1 MLYVKVRNFAG
12 DRAICVT
19 AFGHTIDTRRSLFP
33 ATAVVGD
40 AYTITLN
47 AEADGLDVVPIC
59 DKAWRRQRRKVEE
72 IREMRRKK
80 NGNPIHRNIQ
90 P

>member
-1 MLYVKVRNFAG
+1 MYVKLTKLDR
-12 DRAICVT
+12 DRAICAT
-19 AFGHTIDTRRSLFP
+19 AFGHAFETRRSLFP
-33 ATAVVGD
+33 ATAAVGD

-47 AEADGLDVVPIC
+47 ADADGLDVVPIC
-59 DKAWRRQRRKVEE
+59 DKAWRQHRRRVEE

-80 NGNPIHRNIQ
+80 NGNTIHRNIQ

>member
-1 MLYVKVRNFAG
+1 MYVKLTKLDR
-12 DRAICVT
+12 DRAICET
-19 AFGHTIDTRRSLFP
+19 AFGPAFDTRRSLFP
-33 ATAVVGD
+33 ATAAVGD

-47 AEADGLDVVPIC
+47 ADADGLDVVPIC
-59 DKAWRRQRRKVEE
+59 DKAWRQHRRRVEE

>member
-1 MLYVKVRNFAG
+1 MLYVKVRSFAG
-12 DRAICVT
+12 DRAVCITV
-19 AFGHTIDTRRSLFP
+19 FGHDFDTRRSLFP
-33 ATAVVGD
+33 ATAAVGD

-59 DKAWRRQRRKVEE
+59 DKAWRQHRRKAEE

-80 NGNPIHRNIQ
+80 KNDK
-90 P
+90 

>member
-1 MLYVKVRNFAG
+1 MYVKLTKLDR
-12 DRAICVT
+12 DRAICIT
-19 AFGHTIDTRRSLFP
+19 AFGHTFDTRRSLFP
-33 ATAVVGD
+33 ATAAVGD

-47 AEADGLDVVPIC
+47 ADADGLDVVPIC
-59 DKAWRRQRRKVEE
+59 DKAWRRQRRKVKE
-72 IREMRRKK
+72 IREMRRKN

>member
-1 MLYVKVRNFAG
+1 MYVKLTKLDR
-12 DRAICVT
+12 DRAMYVT

-33 ATAVVGD
+33 ASAAVGD

-47 AEADGLDVVPIC
+47 ADADGLDVVPIC

>member
-19 AFGHTIDTRRSLFP
+19 AFGHAFDTRRSLFP
-33 ATAVVGD
+33 ATAAVGE

-47 AEADGLDVVPIC
+47 AEADGLDVAPIGG
-59 DKAWRRQRRKVEE
+59 KAWRRQRRKVEE
-72 IREMRRKK
+72 IRKMRREK
-80 NGNPIHRNIQ
+80 NGNTIHRNIQ

>member
-1 MLYVKVRNFAG
+1 MLYVKVREFTG
-12 DRAICVT
+12 DRAICIT
-19 AFGHTIDTRRSLFP
+19 AFGHTLDTRRSLFP
-33 ATAVVGD
+33 TTAVVGD

-59 DKAWRRQRRKVEE
+59 DKAWRQHRRKVEE

-80 NGNPIHRNIQ
+80 NDTK
-90 P
+90 